1 MPKDS
6 TLIFLLCA
14 ENYPK
19 IKNFELYGHDEVLG
33 TSYFPYKSYSSEG
46 LISKTGLF
54 SLADFFFSM
63 VILLNFHAYILIS
76 WFENQLLNFALDDKY
91 LLFWSQTITE
101 YLLFFAAL
109 QCNSIKEFHNSLEW
123 SITKVYLFRNKLTVR

>member
-1 MPKDS
+1 MPKD
-6 TLIFLLCA
+6 TILIFLDHPLLCA

-54 SLADFFFSM
+54 SLADFF
-63 VILLNFHAYILIS
+63 LA
-76 WFENQLLNFALDDKY
+76 W
-91 LLFWSQTITE
+91 
-101 YLLFFAAL
+101 
-109 QCNSIKEFHNSLEW
+109 
-123 SITKVYLFRNKLTVR
+123 